1 MFSLPFLSLSSL
13 SLSPSLSR
21 CVVDLVD
28 LVDLVVVRR
37 AFIEE
42 ARRAFILFF
51 FFLNSFSGDFLSS
64 SSLKRTMRERV
75 WHARLSAARSDGV

>member
-1 MFSLPFLSLSSL
+1 MVSLPFLSLSRVFL
-13 SLSPSLSR
+13 SLSR

-42 ARRAFILFF
+42 ARAFNLFF
-51 FFLNSFSGDFLSS
+51 FFLLIFLFVFWRFFVFIVFKKNDDEGKSS
-64 SSLKRTMRERV
+64 VRASKRG
-75 WHARLSAARSDGV
+75 S